1 MNINKFAS
9 LVSWLTHITGNEFT
23 VNSCNNLSVLIEDL
37 IEPAPAFAPQVNSNE
52 LDHLLALMQEGTRKI
67 EAIKSY
73 RMLTGAG
80 LKESKDAVEK
90 YWVPKFALI
99 APLTS
104 DYGGCKL

>member
-1 MNINKFAS
+1 MNMNKFAY
-9 LVSWLTHITGNEFT
+9 LVSWLTHITEQELDSYNVEKLNDLVQG
-23 VNSCNNLSVLIEDL
+23 L
-37 IEPAPAFAPQVNSNE
+37 IEPVPVQEQPKTDVGE
-52 LDHLLALMQEGTRKI
+52 LDHLLGLMQEGTRKI

-90 YWVPKFALI
+90 YWVSKT

-104 DYGGCKL
+104 D